1 MSANSRTNRV
11 EVSFYSD
18 EFKRMV
24 VREHLEYGTPKDQ
37 LKAKYGIKG
46 KSAILNWMRKFAYT
60 NESPMSKQ
68 KPQHVTAAGSE
79 SEEIARLK
87 AENERLKQAL
97 AHEQLHVQ
105 ALNTMI
111 DIAERELKIPVRKKP
126 GAKQ

>member
-1 MSANSRTNRV
+1 
-11 EVSFYSD
+11 
-18 EFKRMV
+18 
-24 VREHLEYGTPKDQ
+24 
-37 LKAKYGIKG
+37 
-46 KSAILNWMRKFAYT
+46 
-60 NESPMSKQ
+60 MSKQ
-68 KPQHVTAAGSE
+68 KPQQVTAAGSE

>member
-11 EVSFYSD
+11 QVSFYSD

-24 VREHLEYGTPKDQ
+24 VREHLEYGTPKYQ

-68 KPQHVTAAGSE
+68 KPQHVTASGSE
-79 SEEIARLK
+79 SEEIA
-87 AENERLKQAL
+87 RLKQAL

-105 ALNTMI
+105 VLNTMI
-111 DIAERELKIPVRKKP
+111 DIAERELKIPVQKKP
-126 GAKQ
+126 GAK